1 MSSLT
6 MRYVGGDRLTE
17 AEKALQRLFDQTPA
31 IAVQA
36 YDPKRRVVY
45 WNKASESLYGYSESE
60 ALGRRLEDL
69 IIPPEMTVMVA
80 KAHEEWLTHGTPI
93 PAAEL
98 LLKRKDGSRVPVFS
112 SHVMIE
118 RADGEFEM
126 YCIDIDLSS
135 LKQSEAELARLAHF
149 DSLTNLPN
157 RAMVQMRLE
166 HAIYRGQR
174 HDFGVAVLLLGIDRF
189 KNVNESFG
197 HPVGDELLVALSR
210 RLATRLRAGDTL
222 ARFGGDEFLVAL
234 ECLNEPAEAARVAES
249 LLRLL
254 DAPFVLSGGQELFVG
269 LSIGISH
276 FPEDSD
282 NVTMLIQHADT
293 ALHQAKSEGRGVY
306 RYFTAELT
314 RSAQLRVELETRL
327 RWAIERKEFELYY
340 QPKVD
345 LTSERIVGCEALIR
359 WNDAVRG
366 LVGPTEFIPL
376 AEETGLIV
384 AIGEWALGAACEQLA
399 AWHEAGFM
407 NVSVAVNLSARQI
420 WQSSLPTRVGDIIKR
435 TGAPPECLELE
446 LTESMIMGQE
456 ETLAARLG
464 ELKALG
470 VSLALDDFG
479 TGYSS
484 LAYLK
489 RFPID
494 ALKVDRSFVHDI
506 PNDSDSNEIASAI
519 VAMAHSLRLKVVAE
533 GIETPAQVAFFRALG
548 CELAQGY
555 HYGRPMPAA
564 AFTRLL
570 GA

>member
-6 MRYVGGDRLTE
+6 LRYVAGDKPGE
-17 AEKALQRLFDQTPA
+17 AEQALQRLFDQTPA

-36 YDPKRRVVY
+36 YDPHRRVVY
-45 WNKASESLYGYSESE
+45 WNKASESLYGYRESE
-60 ALGRRLEDL
+60 AIGQRLEDL
-69 IIPPEMTVMVA
+69 IIPPEMVAMVA
-80 KAHEEWLTHGTPI
+80 IAHEEWLTKDIPI

-98 LLKRKDGSRVPVFS
+98 LLMRKDGSRVPVFS

-118 RADGEFEM
+118 RAAGEREL

-149 DSLTNLPN
+149 DSLTGLPN

-210 RLATRLRAGDTL
+210 RFATRLRAGDTL

-234 ECLNEPAEAARVAES
+234 ECLNEAAEAARVAES

-269 LSIGISH
+269 VSVGISH

-282 NVTMLIQHADT
+282 NVTMLVQHADT
-293 ALHQAKSEGRGVY
+293 ALHQAKAKGRGNY
-306 RYFTAELT
+306 CFFTAELT

-327 RWAIERKEFELYY
+327 RWAIERQEFELYY

-345 LTSERIVGCEALIR
+345 LASERIVGCEALIR
-359 WNDAVRG
+359 WNDGARG
-366 LVGPTEFIPL
+366 VVGPIEFIPL

-384 AIGEWALGAACEQLA
+384 AIGEWALAAACEQLA
-399 AWHEAGFM
+399 AWHDAGHTDL
-407 NVSVAVNLSARQI
+407 SVAVNLSARQI
-420 WQSSLPTRVGDIIKR
+420 WQSSLPTRVGEIIKR
-435 TGAPPECLELE
+435 TGANPACLELE

-456 ETLAARLG
+456 ETLAARLH

-470 VSLALDDFG
+470 VTLALDDFG

-494 ALKVDRSFVHDI
+494 ALKVDRSFVRDI
-506 PNDSDSNEIASAI
+506 PNDSNSKEIASAI

-533 GIETPAQVAFFRALG
+533 GIETREQVGFFRDHG

-555 HYGRPMPAA
+555 HYGHPMPAE
-564 AFTRLL
+564 AFTGLL
-570 GA
+570 GR